1 MLSLT
6 RFVQRAAVA
15 NLTKAPVAFAP
26 RFFSTSG
33 DKSKGVVKWFD
44 AAKGFGFIVQDNGSD
59 LFVHFT
65 GIKSD
70 GFRSLEEGQ
79 RVEFEVTNGT
89 KGPAATSVNVL
100 GRE

>member
-1 MLSLT
+1 MLS
-6 RFVQRAAVA
+6 RFIQRASVA
-15 NLTKAPVAFAP
+15 TITKSPFYITP
-26 RFFSTSG
+26 RYFSG
-33 DKSKGVVKWFD
+33 AQANSKGVVKWFD

-89 KGPAATSVNVL
+89 KGPAATSVIVI
-100 GRE
+100 GRD